1 MHDSDMAK
9 AKTRYQCTS
18 CGSVQPKW
26 LGRCP
31 DCGSWNTFEEVT
43 GGGGGSA
50 AEGGSRGPR
59 NKKVGAISLDSIRDD
74 EGARISTG
82 IGELDTVLGG
92 GLMRGGSVLIG
103 GEPGIGKSTL
113 LLQAAAG
120 LPESATVLYVSGEE
134 SPKQIKLRARRL
146 GIDRKNLE
154 VLHTGN
160 LDDILRVLRS
170 RSPDVLLVDSIQ
182 TLVSDELGAVPGTVN
197 QIKYCSLECISWA
210 REREGAVLFVAHV
223 TKEGAI
229 AGPKVVEHMV
239 DTVLYFEHG
248 VADLRLVKPSKNRFG
263 TVDEIG
269 IFTMTSGGLKEV
281 AEPSSYFL
289 TAGSGGLP
297 PGVAVAPVYEGSR
310 VLMVEIQALVVPAK
324 GSFSRVFS
332 ERIESGRVSRIA
344 AVLEKHLSIRFS
356 DQDIYINVAGGIRLS
371 ETGIDLPLSMALY
384 SARIDTPVPK
394 AAVFAGEISLAGEVR
409 PASHLERRIKT
420 SYDLG
425 FDRFYTRG
433 AAQRKATTGV
443 PGSAGASA
451 PGGVSAE
458 ALVPVRD
465 IAEAVRKVF
474 AQTRSEER

>member
-1 MHDSDMAK
+1 MAK
-9 AKTRYQCTS
+9 TKTRYQCTS
-18 CGSVQPKW
+18 CGTVQPKW

-31 DCGSWNTFEEVT
+31 DCGSWNTFEEVI
-43 GGGGGSA
+43 GGAGGPAGAASGSK
-50 AEGGSRGPR
+50 GSRT
-59 NKKVGAISLDSIRDD
+59 KKAGAVSLDSIRDD

-113 LLQAAAG
+113 LLQAAAK
-120 LPESATVLYVSGEE
+120 LPEDASVLYVSGEE

-146 GIDRKNLE
+146 GIERKNLQI
-154 VLHTGN
+154 LHTGN
-160 LDDILRVLRS
+160 LSDILSVLAS
-170 RSPDVLLVDSIQ
+170 KSPDVLLVDSIQ
-182 TLVSDELGAVPGTVN
+182 TLVSEDLGAVPGTVN

-210 REREGAVLFVAHV
+210 REREGTVLFVAHV
-223 TKEGAI
+223 TKEGSI

-269 IFTMTSGGLKEV
+269 IFSMTPAGLKEV

-289 TAGSGGLP
+289 TAGSGSLP

-324 GSFSRVFS
+324 GNFSRVFS

-356 DQDIYINVAGGIRLS
+356 DQDIYINVAGGIRLT
-371 ETGIDLPLSMALY
+371 ETGIDLPLAMALY
-384 SARIDTPVPK
+384 SARIDSPVPR
-394 AAVFAGEISLAGEVR
+394 AAAFAGEISLAGEIR

-420 SYDLG
+420 SRELG
-425 FDRFYTRG
+425 FERFYTRG
-433 AAQRKATTGV
+433 TKE
-443 PGSAGASA
+443 ASSVVA
-451 PGGVSAE
+451 VT
-458 ALVPVRD
+458 D
-465 IAEAVRKVF
+465 IAEAARKVF
-474 AQTRSEER
+474 TQRRSEER